1 MMRALGVHG
10 VACPCYSLRSAST
23 GSRRAALMAGTTPA
37 TSVRITETAMSE
49 RAFANVSAM
58 MLAMP
63 RVWSMNWL
71 TGMDMSSTMAMA
83 NTPEN
88 SPSIAVSALK
98 MLATPSLEAPMA
110 RRMPISFLRSSTL
123 MYVMMPIMNGFEVAK
138 KLRADGNKTPIL
150 MLTAKDQNKDIVEGL
165 DSGADDYLPK
175 PFSFE
180 VLGARV
186 RALLRRPQDVLDNI
200 LTVRDLELDIA
211 NHTAKRAS
219 KYIKLSNKE
228 FAILEYLLRNK
239 NQILSKQN
247 IMTHVWDFDADI
259 LPNNV
264 EVFINYLR
272 NKIDKPFPG
281 ADPIIQTVRGFGYIV
296 KDEIRK
302 A

>member
-1 MMRALGVHG
+1 MKILVVDDEKRIAKSIKQGLEMDGYAVDVEHDGEDGYNAARADDYDLII
-10 VACPCYSLRSAST
+10 L
-23 GSRRAALMAGTTPA
+23 
-37 TSVRITETAMSE
+37 
-49 RAFANVSAM
+49 
-58 MLAMP
+58 
-63 RVWSMNWL
+63 
-71 TGMDMSSTMAMA
+71 D
-83 NTPEN
+83 
-88 SPSIAVSALK
+88 
-98 MLATPSLEAPMA
+98 
-110 RRMPISFLRSSTL
+110 
-123 MYVMMPIMNGFEVAK
+123 VMMPIMDGLEVAK

-186 RALLRRPQDVLDNI
+186 RALLRRPQDVLDDV
-200 LTVRDLELDIA
+200 LTVRDLELDVV
-211 NHTAKRAS
+211 NHTTKRTG
-219 KYIKLSNKE
+219 KDIKLSSKE

-272 NKIDKPFPG
+272 NKIDKPFAG
-281 ADPIIQTVRGFGYIV
+281 TEPIIQTVRGFGYIV

>member
-1 MMRALGVHG
+1 MKILVVDDEKRIAKSIKQGFEMDGYAVDIENDGEDGYNAARADDYDLII
-10 VACPCYSLRSAST
+10 L
-23 GSRRAALMAGTTPA
+23 
-37 TSVRITETAMSE
+37 
-49 RAFANVSAM
+49 
-58 MLAMP
+58 
-63 RVWSMNWL
+63 
-71 TGMDMSSTMAMA
+71 D
-83 NTPEN
+83 
-88 SPSIAVSALK
+88 
-98 MLATPSLEAPMA
+98 
-110 RRMPISFLRSSTL
+110 
-123 MYVMMPIMNGFEVAK
+123 VMMPIMNGFEVAK

-200 LTVRDLELDIA
+200 LTVRDLELDVA
-211 NHTAKRAS
+211 NHTAERAG

-281 ADPIIQTVRGFGYIV
+281 TDPIIQTVRGFGYIV

-302 A
+302 AWKMLVNVPLFA